1 MVILRGTPTHSHLHA
16 HTHLT
21 THKSSIAAGLTGTPT
36 RSKVALADCGT
47 FQGRFKCLLGTL
59 LCVSFN
65 FLGLSLVGTH
75 FYFQHRQ
82 LMAQNCSTY
91 CCSPSPSLS
100 LSPCVFGL
108 CLARTS
114 ACFRLSRR
122 FDLILNLLTPLGIL
136 WLPTWHQTIS
146 CRLPST

>member
-1 MVILRGTPTHSHLHA
+1 MVILRGTPTYS

-75 FYFQHRQ
+75 FYLQHRQ

-91 CCSPSPSLS
+91 CCLPLSLTLPLSLS

-136 WLPTWHQTIS
+136 WLPT
-146 CRLPST
+146 

>member
-1 MVILRGTPTHSHLHA
+1 MVILRGILTHSHTPT

-21 THKSSIAAGLTGTPT
+21 TQKSSIAAGLTGTPT

-65 FLGLSLVGTH
+65 FLGLSLAGTH
-75 FYFQHRQ
+75 FYFQHCQ
-82 LMAQNCSTY
+82 LMAQNCSSY
-91 CCSPSPSLS
+91 CCLHLSLS
-100 LSPCVFGL
+100 LSHSLSLFVCVFGL

-114 ACFRLSRR
+114 ACFRLSLR
-122 FDLILNLLTPLGIL
+122 FDLILNLLTPPGIL
-136 WLPTWHQTIS
+136 WLPT
-146 CRLPST
+146 